1 MSEPQFSLS
10 EYLGTVQEVIRV
22 AFDEPVWVKAEI
34 RNLNIK
40 GGHYYLELAEKDAE
54 TDKVI
59 ASCKATI
66 WKFSASKIV
75 LKFERET
82 GIEISSDLNVLIK
95 IRARFD
101 LNMDFR
107 STLKR
112 LTQALHWVKL
122 LNVTSKL
129 LNDLLKKV

>member
-1 MSEPQFSLS
+1 MSDPQFSLS
-10 EYLGTVQEVIRV
+10 EYLGTVQEVIRLT
-22 AFDEPVWVKAEI
+22 FDEPVWVRAEI

-40 GGHYYLELAEKDAE
+40 GGHYYLELAEKDVD

-82 GIEISSDLNVLIK
+82 ALLHKHSKAEFSPIHSNLRHNLG
-95 IRARFD
+95 A
-101 LNMDFR
+101 R
-107 STLKR
+107 ST
-112 LTQALHWVKL
+112 
-122 LNVTSKL
+122 
-129 LNDLLKKV
+129 